1 MNSNKLLFLFNPL
14 SAEGQAPT
22 YWKRAREIAAWLP
35 EEPVDLTKIEDK
47 KAYLKEHEAEVVV
60 IAGGDGSIN
69 AICSAVMELEKRPK
83 VAVMPVG
90 FGNALSY
97 CLGVETLEKAL
108 DVIEHQHQIVQMDM
122 MHTSMK
128 EYPYAVFN
136 LSVGFDARIIH
147 RRMQDRYIGVR
158 SYVLSAVRSF
168 FEHQENEIVFT
179 VDNAVTIRATASSLV
194 IANSPTIGKNWIV
207 TDSAYLNDGL
217 LDCTLF
223 SSKFAYLTNM
233 RLKGFRHPL
242 YNNLGKVRFKASHIK
257 IEGEPLVQVDGDP
270 VTLSKPLEI
279 LVVPRAIEILCN
291 KNENID
297 AAYLP
302 F

>member
-1 MNSNKLLFLFNPL
+1 MNQNILYLFNPL

-22 YWKRAREIAAWLP
+22 YWKQARMIADWLP
-35 EEPVDLTKIEDK
+35 EEPVDLTKIENKSEYIKSQNPD
-47 KAYLKEHEAEVVV
+47 LIVV
-60 IAGGDGSIN
+60 AGGDGSIN
-69 AICSAVMELEKRPK
+69 AVCTAVMSLERKPK
-83 VAVMPVG
+83 LAVMPVG

-97 CLGVETLEKAL
+97 CFGVETLEKAL
-108 DVIEHQHQIVQMDM
+108 HVIKNCPQTVKIDM
-122 MHTSMK
+122 MQTTIQQ
-128 EYPYAVFN
+128 YPYAVFN

-147 RRMQDRYIGVR
+147 RRMIDRYIGVR

-168 FEHQENEIVFT
+168 FEHQEKEIVFT
-179 VDNAVTIRATASSLV
+179 VDKTVTIRATASSLV

-223 SSKFAYLTNM
+223 SSKYAYLTNL
-233 RLKGFRHPL
+233 RLKGFTHPL
-242 YNNLGKVRFKASHIK
+242 FNKLGKVRFKASHIK
-257 IEGEPLVQVDGDP
+257 VEGEPLVQVDGDP
-270 VTLSKPLEI
+270 LTLSHPLE
-279 LVVPRAIEILCN
+279 VSVAPQAIEFLCN
-291 KNENID
+291 SNENID